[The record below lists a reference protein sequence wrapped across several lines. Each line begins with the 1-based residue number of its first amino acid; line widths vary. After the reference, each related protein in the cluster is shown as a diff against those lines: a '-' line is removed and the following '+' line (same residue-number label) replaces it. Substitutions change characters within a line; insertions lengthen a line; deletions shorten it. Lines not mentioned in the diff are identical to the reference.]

1 MSLFGFSLNRR
12 RPKTAQTARDRLQ
25 LLLAHERGQGSG
37 TPDYLP
43 QLQNDLIAVI
53 RKYIDVADD
62 EVDIRMERDDDVSSL
77 EINIDLPSAEEKADK
92 PAKKS

>member
-1 MSLFGFSLNRR
+1 MSAGRVR
-12 RPKTAQTARDRLQ
+12 VRPITC
-25 LLLAHERGQGSG
+25 
-37 TPDYLP
+37 P

-77 EINIDLPSAEEKADK
+77 EINIDLPAAEEKAAK
-92 PAKKS
+92 PAKKR

>member
-43 QLQNDLIAVI
+43 QLQNDVIAVI
-53 RKYIDVADD
+53 RKYVQVTDD
-62 EVDIRMERDDDVSSL
+62 DVDIRMQRGQEISSL
-77 EINIDLPSAEEKADK
+77 EINIEIPATAPRKAT
-92 PAKKS
+92 ARG